1 MVNKIGLVIVKQFA
15 DQVRLSFI
23 SQIINIISRVLQ
35 KLVKYF
41 NGTIM
46 STSFVLLAT
55 LSPVIFC

>member
-23 SQIINIISRVLQ
+23 SQIVNIISRVLQ